1 MKLKNKLSGFLLKEW
16 LLTVSGAAF
25 ALTSIYTGRCPEFSV
40 QELEVIFFLF
50 TLFITIKG
58 LENSGLLTKISQ
70 NLEKG
75 KAIPLKLVL
84 ITFFLSMAVTNDV
97 ALIIT
102 IPLTL
107 SLKTEH
113 MDILVILEAL
123 AANAG
128 SALTPFGN
136 PQNLFIYWFY
146 NIHPLDFIYAIAP
159 FSICFLI
166 ILGLCSFAVRITKTS
181 RPDIQVK
188 NSAYVYIA
196 CLIVVI
202 MAVLR
207 LLPLWAAA
215 AAAGLVA
222 LADPE
227 NMKTDYALL
236 ATFFFFFGVA
246 DNIELICAD
255 ELHLTGNIFLASAAV
270 SQVISNVPAA
280 LLFARVTD
288 NWQALLWGTNTG
300 GFGSLVG
307 SVANLIAY
315 RLYINHDST
324 DNCAGFTIKFLA
336 MGCAAFFTGTG
347 LYYFIMN

>member
-1 MKLKNKLSGFLLKEW
+1 MTASG
-16 LLTVSGAAF
+16 SAF
-25 ALTSIYTGRCPEFSV
+25 ILTSIYTGRCPGFSI
-40 QELEVIFFLF
+40 QELQVIFFLF
-50 TLFITIKG
+50 SLFITVKG

-84 ITFFLSMAVTNDV
+84 ITFFLSMVVTNDV
-97 ALIIT
+97 ALIVT
-102 IPLTL
+102 VPLTL
-107 SLKTEH
+107 SLHSEQ

-146 NIHPLDFIYAIAP
+146 NIHPVEFISAIAP
-159 FSICFLI
+159 FSACFLI
-166 ILGLCSFAVRITKTS
+166 ILGFSALTLKITKTD
-181 RPDIQVK
+181 RPDIRIK
-188 NSAYVYIA
+188 KSACIYIGS
-196 CLIVVI
+196 LIVVI

-222 LADPE
+222 LSDPD
-227 NMKTDYALL
+227 NLKTDYALL

-246 DNIELICAD
+246 DNIELIYTH
-255 ELHLTGNIFLASAAV
+255 ELHLAGNIFLASAAI
-270 SQVISNVPAA
+270 SQFISNVPAA
-280 LLFARVTD
+280 LLFARITD
-288 NWQALLWGTNTG
+288 HWQALLWGTNTG

-307 SVANLIAY
+307 SLANLIAY
-315 RLYINHDST
+315 RLYINHDTT
-324 DNCAGFTIKFLA
+324 DNCAAFTIKFLA
-336 MGCAAFFTGTG
+336 IGCAAFFTGIG
-347 LYYFIMN
+347 LYYFTMN